1 LRRISLALLVIL
13 AALIGAGLWLFYFVG
28 TDPPYPADAIVV
40 LSGNPGRPATGI
52 ELQKEGVAPELV
64 LSVIPPLQKKIAKL
78 CSSGR
83 AVICFHAKPESTVGE
98 ARTFAQL
105 ARRRGWHSAVIVS
118 SRFHLRRARLLFA
131 RCTDAKLQVAS
142 ARTTWSD
149 YGRNIP
155 LEIGKFLDQLTLNR
169 AC

>member
-1 LRRISLALLVIL
+1 
-13 AALIGAGLWLFYFVG
+13 
-28 TDPPYPADAIVV
+28 
-40 LSGNPGRPATGI
+40 
-52 ELQKEGVAPELV
+52 V

-105 ARRRGWHSAVIVS
+105 ARKRGWHSAVIVS

-131 RCTDAKLQVAS
+131 RCTDAKLQVTS
-142 ARTTWSD
+142 AKTTWSE
-149 YGRNIP
+149 YARNIP
-155 LEIGKFLDQLTLNR
+155 LEIGKLLDQLTLNR
-169 AC
+169 DC